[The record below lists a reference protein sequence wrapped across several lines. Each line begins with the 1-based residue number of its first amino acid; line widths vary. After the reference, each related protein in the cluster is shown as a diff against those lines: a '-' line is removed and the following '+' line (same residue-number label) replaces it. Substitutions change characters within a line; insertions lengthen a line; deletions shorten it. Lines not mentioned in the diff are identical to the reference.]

1 MDKLLIKNATVIN
14 EGNRLNEDILIEGDL
29 ITSISKKIQIDS
41 DTQVIDAHGLI
52 LIPGMIDDQ
61 VHFREPGLTHKGNIL
76 SESKAAIAGGVTS
89 YIEMPN
95 TSPNTTTVEEFNKK
109 MSIASINSY
118 SNFSFMFGGTNDN
131 LDEIKKIDPTEVA
144 GIKLFL
150 GSSTGKMLIDNL
162 NSIEKIFSSTLLP
175 ISAHCE
181 DEQTI
186 RNNSKKY
193 KEIYGE
199 NVPME
204 LHPLIRSEEACYKS
218 SKYAVDLAKKTGARL
233 NVFHIS
239 TRKELDLFNNKLPV
253 EEKKLTAEVCAH
265 HLWFTDKDYK
275 KLGSKIKWNPAIKS
289 QSDKDALW
297 NAIKEDKIDIIASDH
312 APHTEIEKQK
322 SYFNCPSGGPMVQH
336 TILSL
341 LEESPKHGVS
351 IEKIVEKI
359 AHNPSKIFK
368 IKKRGFIKEGYY
380 ADIVLVDPNSPT
392 LVSKKS
398 LLYKCGWSPFE
409 GVTFSSSIHTTILN
423 GRVVYSN
430 GVVNETPNGKKL
442 LFDRRI
448 HLQKN

>member
-1 MDKLLIKNATVIN
+1 MGKLLIKNATVIN
-14 EGNRLNEDILIEGDL
+14 EGNRLSEDILIEGDL
-29 ITSISKKIQIDS
+29 ITSISKKIQVDS
-41 DTQVIDAHGLI
+41 DMQVIDAHGLI

-109 MSIASINSY
+109 ISIASINSY

-131 LDEIKKIDPTEVA
+131 LDEIKKIDPTKVA

-162 NSIEKIFSSTLLP
+162 NSIEKIFSSTSLP

-186 RNNSKKY
+186 INNSKKY

-204 LHPLIRSEEACYKS
+204 LHPKIRSEEACYKS

-239 TRKELDLFNNKLPV
+239 TRKELDLFDNKLPV
-253 EEKKLTAEVCAH
+253 DQKKLTAEVCAH
-265 HLWFTDKDYK
+265 HLWFTDKDYE

-312 APHTEIEKQK
+312 APHTEIEKEN

-409 GVTFSSSIHTTILN
+409 GVTFSSSIHSTILN

-442 LFDRRI
+442 VFDR
-448 HLQKN
+448 

>member
-1 MDKLLIKNATVIN
+1 MGKLLIKNATVIN
-14 EGNRLNEDILIEGDL
+14 EGNRLSEDILIEGDL
-29 ITSISKKIQIDS
+29 ITSISKKIQVDS
-41 DTQVIDAHGLI
+41 DMQVIDAHGLI

-109 MSIASINSY
+109 ISIASINSY

-131 LDEIKKIDPTEVA
+131 LVEIKKIDPTEVA

-162 NSIEKIFSSTLLP
+162 NSIEKIFSSTSLP

-186 RNNSKKY
+186 INNSKKY

-204 LHPLIRSEEACYKS
+204 LHPKIRSEEACYKS

-239 TRKELDLFNNKLPV
+239 TRKELDLFDNKLPV
-253 EEKKLTAEVCAH
+253 DQKKLTAEVCAH
-265 HLWFTDKDYK
+265 HLWFTDKDYE

-312 APHTEIEKQK
+312 APHTEIEKEN

-409 GVTFSSSIHTTILN
+409 GVTFSSSIHSTILN

-442 LFDRRI
+442 VFDR
-448 HLQKN
+448 

>member
-1 MDKLLIKNATVIN
+1 MGKLLIKNATIIN
-14 EGNRLNEDILIEGDL
+14 EGNRLEGDILIEGE
-29 ITSISKKIQIDS
+29 IISSISKNIHTDL
-41 DTQVIDAHGLI
+41 DTEVIDADGLI

-61 VHFREPGLTHKGNIL
+61 VHFREPGLTHKGNIS

-95 TSPNTTTVEEFNKK
+95 TSPNTTTVKEFNKK
-109 MSIASINSY
+109 ISIASSTSY

-144 GIKLFL
+144 GIKIFL

-162 NSIEKIFSSTLLP
+162 NSIEKIFSSTSLP

-181 DEQTI
+181 DEKTI
-186 RNNSKKY
+186 RGNSKKI
-193 KEIYGE
+193 KDIYGE

-204 LHPLIRSEEACYKS
+204 CHPRIRSVEACYKS
-218 SKYAVDLAKKTGARL
+218 SKYATDLAKETGARL

-239 TRKELDLFNNKLPV
+239 TQKELDLFDNKIPI
-253 EEKKLTAEVCAH
+253 EEKKITAEVCAH

-289 QSDKDALW
+289 KSDKNALW
-297 NAIKEDKIDIIASDH
+297 NAIKEDRIDIIASDH
-312 APHTEIEKQK
+312 APHTKAEKEN

-341 LEESPKHGVS
+341 LDESPKHGVS

-359 AHNPSKIFK
+359 AHNPSKVFNIE
-368 IKKRGFIKEGYY
+368 KRGFIKEGYY
-380 ADIVLVDPNSPT
+380 ADIVLIDLNSPT

-398 LLYKCGWSPFE
+398 LIYKCGWSPFE
-409 GVTFSSSIHTTILN
+409 GITFSSSIHTTILN
-423 GRVVYSN
+423 GKVVYSD
-430 GVVNETPNGKKL
+430 GKVNETPHGKKL
-442 LFDRRI
+442 VFDR
-448 HLQKN
+448 

>member
-1 MDKLLIKNATVIN
+1 MGKLLIKNATVIN
-14 EGNRLNEDILIEGDL
+14 EGNRLSEDILIEGDL
-29 ITSISKKIQIDS
+29 ITSISKKIQVDS

-109 MSIASINSY
+109 ISIASINSY

-131 LDEIKKIDPTEVA
+131 LDEINKIDPTEVA

-162 NSIEKIFSSTLLP
+162 NSIEKIFSSTSLP

-186 RNNSKKY
+186 RINSKKY

-204 LHPLIRSEEACYKS
+204 LHPEIRSEEACYKS

-239 TRKELDLFNNKLPV
+239 TRKELDLFDNKLPV
-253 EEKKLTAEVCAH
+253 DQKKLTAEVCAH

-312 APHTEIEKQK
+312 APHTEIEKEN

-409 GVTFSSSIHTTILN
+409 GVTFSSSIHSTILN

-442 LFDRRI
+442 VFDR
-448 HLQKN
+448 

>member
-1 MDKLLIKNATVIN
+1 MGKLLIKNATVIN

-95 TSPNTTTVEEFNKK
+95 TSPNTTTVDEFNKK
-109 MSIASINSY
+109 ISIASINSY

-131 LDEIKKIDPTEVA
+131 LDEIKKINPTEVA

-150 GSSTGKMLIDNL
+150 GSSTGKMLIDNF
-162 NSIEKIFSSTLLP
+162 NSIEKIFSSTSLP

-186 RNNSKKY
+186 RNNTKKY

-204 LHPLIRSEEACYKS
+204 LHPKIRSEEACYKS

-239 TRKELDLFNNKLPV
+239 TKKEIDLFNNKLPV

-265 HLWFTDKDYK
+265 HLWFTDRDYK

-312 APHTEIEKQK
+312 APHTEIEKEN

-380 ADIVLVDPNSPT
+380 ADLVLVNPNSPT
-392 LVSKKS
+392 LVSKES

-409 GVTFSSSIHTTILN
+409 GVTFSSSIHSTILN

-442 LFDRRI
+442 VFDR
-448 HLQKN
+448 